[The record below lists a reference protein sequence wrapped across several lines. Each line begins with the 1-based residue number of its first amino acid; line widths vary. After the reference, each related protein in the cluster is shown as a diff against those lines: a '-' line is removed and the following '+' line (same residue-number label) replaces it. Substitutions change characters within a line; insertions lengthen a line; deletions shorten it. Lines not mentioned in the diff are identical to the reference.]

1 MLEHKATF
9 WKTYLVRHL
18 LIYHALRESVII
30 FYVSKVQ
37 RRIKTDTFLVAG
49 VYQYFGTFWPFF
61 WDTNDNIVYIE
72 PSLKY
77 LSQSFWK
84 MQCNINKRTCV
95 LKKSSVIWTKL
106 LNFNTAWVL
115 LHFGKLHCSM
125 DISFHDIKTKLTCT
139 NNYSWPLKNLVSV
152 ISCNKRAVAL
162 ADAVICTFSYFF
174 LFSFLFFVSIMI
186 NSLLWGMWSA
196 LQDGLMSCCV
206 NRGKVHS
213 PY

>member
-1 MLEHKATF
+1 MLEHKTTF

-95 LKKSSVIWTKL
+95 LKKILSFELNCWISIL
-106 LNFNTAWVL
+106 LEFYYILENFIVAW
-115 LHFGKLHCSM
+115 
-125 DISFHDIKTKLTCT
+125 I
-139 NNYSWPLKNLVSV
+139 
-152 ISCNKRAVAL
+152 
-162 ADAVICTFSYFF
+162 F
-174 LFSFLFFVSIMI
+174 LFTI
-186 NSLLWGMWSA
+186 
-196 LQDGLMSCCV
+196 
-206 NRGKVHS
+206 
-213 PY
+213 